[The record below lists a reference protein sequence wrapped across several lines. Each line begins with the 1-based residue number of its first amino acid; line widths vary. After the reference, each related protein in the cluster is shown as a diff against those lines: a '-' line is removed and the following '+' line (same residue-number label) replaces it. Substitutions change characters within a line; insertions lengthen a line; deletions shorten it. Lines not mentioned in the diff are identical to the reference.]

1 MDLERL
7 EKIDKLKTKM
17 LKYIF
22 YKRRTEKEIIE
33 KFKDEESDIFE
44 EAVETLKELGYIDDS
59 DYVSRYIHD
68 VMILKNI
75 SIFEIKYKLYNK
87 GIDGDIIENTI
98 TNNLV
103 WTIENFKNTEKGKLT
118 FPTKFSYVD
127 DLLPLNHKRK
137 IIQVK
142 ENKIKNIFVFLLI
155 INISSLLHNFLS
167 SIWSKSIYKYLHILI
182 IIRLIFY

>member
-68 VMILKNI
+68 VMIFCVEITYGRCLIPDLSGSRRLASRTGNKNR
-75 SIFEIKYKLYNK
+75 E
-87 GIDGDIIENTI
+87 
-98 TNNLV
+98 
-103 WTIENFKNTEKGKLT
+103 
-118 FPTKFSYVD
+118 
-127 DLLPLNHKRK
+127 
-137 IIQVK
+137 
-142 ENKIKNIFVFLLI
+142 
-155 INISSLLHNFLS
+155 
-167 SIWSKSIYKYLHILI
+167 
-182 IIRLIFY
+182 

>member
-87 GIDGDIIENTI
+87 GIDGDIIENYI
-98 TNNLV
+98 SNNEDELA
-103 WTIENFKNTEKGKLT
+103 EYELSAAKKNLSKKEFSRKRRSNSILEKE
-118 FPTKFSYVD
+118 
-127 DLLPLNHKRK
+127 K
-137 IIQVK
+137 IYAK
-142 ENKIKNIFVFLLI
+142 YNI
-155 INISSLLHNFLS
+155 
-167 SIWSKSIYKYLHILI
+167 
-182 IIRLIFY
+182 

>member
-22 YKRRTEKEIIE
+22 YKRRTDKEIIE

-75 SIFEIKYKLYNK
+75 SIFEIK
-87 GIDGDIIENTI
+87 
-98 TNNLV
+98 
-103 WTIENFKNTEKGKLT
+103 
-118 FPTKFSYVD
+118 
-127 DLLPLNHKRK
+127 
-137 IIQVK
+137 
-142 ENKIKNIFVFLLI
+142 
-155 INISSLLHNFLS
+155 
-167 SIWSKSIYKYLHILI
+167 
-182 IIRLIFY
+182 

>member
-7 EKIDKLKTKM
+7 EKLDKLKTRM
-17 LKYIF
+17 LKYIM

-33 KFKDEESDIFE
+33 KYKDEESDILE

-87 GIDGDIIENTI
+87 GIDGDIIENYISNNEDELAEYELSAAKKILAKKSSQEKEEVIAYLRKKRYMPSTI
-98 TNNLV
+98 SRL
-103 WTIENFKNTEKGKLT
+103 
-118 FPTKFSYVD
+118 
-127 DLLPLNHKRK
+127 RK
-137 IIQVK
+137 
-142 ENKIKNIFVFLLI
+142 EE
-155 INISSLLHNFLS
+155 
-167 SIWSKSIYKYLHILI
+167 
-182 IIRLIFY
+182 

>member
-68 VMILKNI
+68 VMI
-75 SIFEIKYKLYNK
+75 
-87 GIDGDIIENTI
+87 
-98 TNNLV
+98 
-103 WTIENFKNTEKGKLT
+103 
-118 FPTKFSYVD
+118 
-127 DLLPLNHKRK
+127 
-137 IIQVK
+137 
-142 ENKIKNIFVFLLI
+142 
-155 INISSLLHNFLS
+155 
-167 SIWSKSIYKYLHILI
+167 
-182 IIRLIFY
+182 